1 MTAKRL
7 VALSLLCLLVGVS
20 TLATGEAQAPPVEL
34 MAADGSALV
43 PMRFIGQWLGAQVA
57 YDARTLGITFT
68 LGGHTVRLKL
78 NSREASAD
86 NLPILL
92 AAPPM
97 EVKGTTYVPLGFLAL
112 YLGVKVDWN
121 DQTRV
126 ATVTHPVTGQKLMLQ
141 MPGGEAPAAPT
152 SQPVPPPLSSEPP
165 SQTDPGA
172 PEWLHVEQSVQPPGD
187 MSSDDVLVSDDG
199 GHWALV
205 ETTDSG
211 ERVVDDRGAAAG
223 TYQHCRG
230 LRFAPVSSRVAYWGV
245 AADRKVSLVVD
256 GQEYP
261 TTFVRPGMVLFS
273 PNGQRWAAVGWEG
286 DPTRPASRIA
296 TVLVEGTEVG
306 RYWDAGIPSFTPD
319 GAHCA
324 FLAVDSATKRL
335 VVVRDGVASDVSG
348 DPAIELMYA
357 VGPNMAF
364 QTDLGYACDGSLFS
378 VCHGERGWQVMLD
391 SHIIATYRSSKFC
404 QETRASSCG
413 FDVGHIVYPSSLVV
427 ADNAPVAAWWARPQP
442 SSPWVCCLTGREFPA
457 NDEVDPAED
466 RIAIS
471 PDGQHVAFRL
481 RHFEG
486 HGDDRRQVAETV
498 CLDGKNGPKFD
509 AVGDIAFSPDSQRCV
524 YRAERAGSS
533 RVLYVVDAQGAGPD
547 ADEVDLFSFSPD
559 GRHYAYLARHG
570 AAYAVVVDGAEWR
583 VPWAEVLMLEAA
595 GDGGVRLVA
604 REDRQLVTATG
615 APPPSSPPF
624 S

>member
-1 MTAKRL
+1 MIAQRL
-7 VALSLLCLLVGVS
+7 VALSCVGVLLG
-20 TLATGEAQAPPVEL
+20 TYPPATTAAQPPAEL
-34 MAADGSALV
+34 MAVDGSALV

-57 YDARTLGITFT
+57 YDARTLGITFS
-68 LGGHTVRLKL
+68 LGEHVVKLKL

-112 YLGVKVDWN
+112 YLGVKVDW
-121 DQTRV
+121 DEQTRI

-152 SQPVPPPLSSEPP
+152 SQPTPAPPRPQPP
-165 SQTDPGA
+165 AQASPDA
-172 PEWLHVEQSVQPPGD
+172 PAWLHVSGSVQLPGEMGPD
-187 MSSDDVLVSDDG
+187 EVFVSDDG
-199 GHWALV
+199 AHWAFI

-211 ERVVDDRGAAAG
+211 ERVVDDRGATAAL
-223 TYQHCRG
+223 YQHCRG
-230 LRFAPVSSRVAYWGV
+230 LRFAPVSSRLAYWGV
-245 AADRKVSLVVD
+245 SADRKVALVVD
-256 GQEYP
+256 GKEYA

-286 DPTRPASRIA
+286 DPTQPASRVA
-296 TVLVEGTEVG
+296 TVLVDGAEAG

-335 VVVRDGVASDVSG
+335 IVVRDGVAGDVSS
-348 DPAIELMYA
+348 DAAIELMYA

-378 VCHGERGWQVMLD
+378 ICHGERGWQVMLD
-391 SHIIATYRSSKFC
+391 SHIIATYRISKFC
-404 QETRASSCG
+404 QETRASSGG

-457 NDEVDPAED
+457 NEEVDPAED
-466 RIAIS
+466 RITIS

-486 HGDDRRQVAETV
+486 QGDQRRQVAETV

-509 AVGDIAFSPDSQRCV
+509 AVAEIAFSPDSQRCV

-533 RVLYVVDAQGAGPD
+533 RVLYVLDSQGAGPD
-547 ADEVDLFSFSPD
+547 AEEVSLFSFSPD
-559 GRHYAYLARHG
+559 SRHYAYLARHG
-570 AAYAVVVDGAEWR
+570 EANAVVVDGTEWR
-583 VPWAEVLMLEAA
+583 IPWPEVLMVEAIS
-595 GDGGVRLVA
+595 DGGVRLVA
-604 REDRQLVTATG
+604 REDRQLLTVTG
-615 APPPSSPPF
+615 APSSPF